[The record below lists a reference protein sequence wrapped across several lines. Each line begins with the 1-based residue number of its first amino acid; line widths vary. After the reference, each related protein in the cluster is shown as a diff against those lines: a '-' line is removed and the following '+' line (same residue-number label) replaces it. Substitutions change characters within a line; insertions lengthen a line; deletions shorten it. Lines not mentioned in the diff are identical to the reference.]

1 MNVRIIIDRFPLSRP
16 LWFALAFIGLK
27 NSLQVF
33 FKDIPDK
40 PYIVESILTLS
51 SADAATHI
59 LLALFTV
66 SALFAIHIESPRED
80 DVVDKFLSRHLPG
93 ILLGVGLGCFFGT
106 VSLVLAV
113 LYGLA
118 GVSLMNAPK
127 YNP

>member
-1 MNVRIIIDRFPLSRP
+1 MNIQIIIDRFSLSRP
-16 LWFALAFIGLK
+16 LWIALAFIGLR
-27 NSLQVF
+27 NSLQAF
-33 FKDIPDK
+33 FKDAPDK
-40 PYIVESILTLS
+40 PYIVDAILTLS
-51 SADAATHI
+51 SADAATQI
-59 LLALFTV
+59 LLALFTIF
-66 SALFAIHIESPRED
+66 ALFAIHIEPPRED

-106 VSLVLAV
+106 VSFVLAI